1 METELRSKWL
11 KALRYHV
18 YGFLSQVKTTFL
30 SYVVF
35 KNIFSEIINL
45 PIIFLIK
52 NADLWQGII

>member
-1 METELRSKWL
+1 MAENTKVS
-11 KALRYHV
+11 YV
-18 YGFLSQVKTTFL
+18 YGVLSQVKTTFL